1 MDGQRG
7 EIGLAD
13 AVEAAAPPAVAQAAP
28 VAEAAAPVVVPAP
41 PVVAEVAVV
50 AAPPG
55 VLAPPVVVA
64 PPGGSLFVLPMEDG
78 TEALR
83 QALGAQLEAVSLWW
97 ERPPPH
103 GPGFVRIAL
112 GEPVAGRHDVERFLA
127 TSGIRDAEP
136 DVPLVLYVTGHG
148 LTSAAAKHFAVLR
161 DTDTHRLLATGLRTT
176 EIVIAALDSH
186 ARDVLVIVNMCE
198 SADMAGE
205 LLELTRDLDTAR
217 TTHATLNVLTTAAP
231 KMQVRGGEFALVLRR
246 AHEWLRTAGGITRR
260 HLTMDEFS
268 RALYQAAQAVGAE
281 LGRSLSLDCR
291 PLMGGKLHVPT
302 PALPNPGFRPERA
315 AVEESRQEVAASLE
329 DLGYWLE
336 KASGR
341 TGAED
346 TGWYFSGRR
355 RLNASVVSF
364 LTGPPGILVV
374 TGITASGKSAI
385 LGRAVTLSDP
395 TFRASALFAA
405 AVGHCPPETVPD
417 RGAVTIAV
425 TAHHREPL
433 GLLKAVAQKLGVA
446 PDPSGRDQL
455 SRWQLGLRR
464 YLSSPGPMVTV
475 VVDSLDEATDPAAA
489 LHQVLV
495 PLAGHLSGAVPSAV
509 RSPVRRG
516 VRLVV
521 AVRSSDGAGEGQDLL
536 GQLQEAL
543 PGAAVLRTDDEDM
556 GADVEGYVRAL
567 LDGESAW
574 AGHDLAGVSRAVA
587 GAVGRSFLDARVAAG
602 QLRAAGPRLA
612 ADADWLARLGA
623 EGTAGLLK
631 DDLARS
637 AEDGLG
643 ADEALALLRATAF
656 AQGRGIAWGEVW
668 PAVASAVRGSPV
680 EDADAKIR
688 VLLEGRLAGYL
699 TRDVEEDQRVYRP
712 AHERLAAVLRAWPG
726 GGAEPGG
733 GTEMTDGQDEP
744 ADGGPGAGGTSGT
757 GPTDAARAPGHDGGE
772 DSAHGYADG
781 HGRGNA
787 EGPDGCGDSW
797 ADSRSG
803 GSADGSADGA
813 SDGADACGDSWTD
826 SRGDGSADSRGDG
839 GADGS
844 RDTCTPGRSDS
855 RRDGYAD
862 GRADSCGD
870 SWADSCGDGS
880 GDNCTDSRR
889 DSCRDGSVDSRGG
902 GSGDSTGDSRAD
914 GSRDSCAPGRRDG
927 CGDGSANSGGDGSA
941 DGRADSRKDGYA
953 DGRTNSCSDSWT
965 DSPRD
970 GSAGSRRESYADGCG
985 DSWADSM
992 DSCAPGRSDSCG
1004 DGSADSCGD
1013 GYAAAR
1019 ADGCAHGHRDG
1030 SADSCGD
1037 GYAAARADG
1046 CAHGHRDGSADGC
1059 GNSREGGYAGG
1070 STDNPTDEH
1079 EDASTDDHRDGYA
1092 DGSTDNRTDD
1102 HGDSYADSRGG
1113 GPAGD
1118 GDVGVHARIARALA
1132 ELAAPHTG
1140 GTDGS
1145 SGATAP
1151 HPYVRRYLA
1160 RHARLGGVLDDAHVP
1175 PGVLPWLTGSPVR
1188 GLLGPGRG
1196 REGRLWLEAWAAV
1209 EPYLHRADHPSRLAS
1224 LQLAYTALRHPGL
1237 PRPRTPEDGAGPLAV
1252 LWSRW
1257 APPVNVL
1264 AALDTAVRSLTAVPG
1279 PDGRPALAAGDDD
1292 GGIELIDALDGT
1304 AVRERIGAH
1313 AGSVRHLLLAPRP
1326 AQSPLLVSGS
1336 TDGTLRLWDPA
1347 TGRLV
1352 DQVYRPGGRWIADV
1366 CAYRDSGH
1374 ELAVVCVN
1382 GDGTVVWWNERMGP
1396 QDLLTLPGDT
1406 PRTATTALAALEDP
1420 PGRPLLAI
1428 ADGASLVFRDPA
1440 AAAEVA
1446 RFEFPGD
1453 VRVLAATT
1461 RPGTVAAGHADGC
1474 VTVWGPAGQRAT
1486 LTGAGGAVGSLAA
1499 LTLGERHLLAAGAG
1513 SWIAVWDVS
1522 RWDTA
1527 AKEPPALLG
1536 GHTAAVTA
1544 LASPEAG
1551 LLASASTD
1559 GTLRLWNRE
1568 VLERALATARTPAEP
1583 APTGGALLLP
1593 GPGQPNGPS
1602 WFALSGGRGDIE
1614 VRDIATGAAVARLD
1628 TGRPVSAL
1636 AWAHRREGGVLV
1648 SAGCDDHGIRLW
1660 DVGTRQALPDVLE
1673 GHFLPVRALAACTT
1687 ADGRHLLLSGGD
1699 DETVRLWDLDRP
1711 GPLREW
1717 TGHGLRVLA
1726 VAAASCEG
1734 GGEWFASAGSDGTV
1748 RLWDAERGAALGA
1761 PLRCDQG
1768 LLHAVALNPRPL
1780 GGVPPHLASGGDTGT
1795 VRLWDL
1801 RERRPLGEPLTGH
1814 TAAVHALALWNAEGH
1829 GSFVAS
1835 GAADG
1840 TIRVWDAATGRCRL
1854 LLAAGSPVRALA
1866 AHPASAGGR
1875 VVLSFAGDAGAA
1887 AVEIDLGRCGA
1898 GGA

>member
-103 GPGFVRIAL
+103 GPGFVRIAP

-385 LGRAVTLSDP
+385 LGRAVTLSDA

-464 YLSSPGPMVTV
+464 YLGSPGPMVTV

-536 GQLQEAL
+536 GQLREAL

-733 GTEMTDGQDEP
+733 GTEMTDGQDKP

-757 GPTDAARAPGHDGGE
+757 GPTDAARAPGHDGGD

-781 HGRGNA
+781 RGRGNA
-787 EGPDGCGDSW
+787 DGADGCGDSW
-797 ADSRSG
+797 ADSRGG
-803 GSADGSADGA
+803 GSADGSADSRRDGYA
-813 SDGADACGDSWTD
+813 DGHTNSCGDSWTDSRGDGSGDGADACGDSWTD
-826 SRGDGSADSRGDG
+826 SRGDGSANSRGEGYADSRGDSCG
-839 GADGS
+839 DGTLDSWTDSRADGS
-844 RDTCTPGRSDS
+844 ADS
-855 RRDGYAD
+855 RREGY
-862 GRADSCGD
+862 ADSCGD
-870 SWADSCGDGS
+870 SWTDSRADGNGNSCAQGHRDSYGDGS
-880 GDNCTDSRR
+880 AN
-889 DSCRDGSVDSRGG
+889 SRGG
-902 GSGDSTGDSRAD
+902 GSRDSCGDSTGDSRTDGGAGSRRNGYAESCGGSWADSRADGRAD
-914 GSRDSCAPGRRDG
+914 GSRDSCAPGRMDIR
-927 CGDGSANSGGDGSA
+927 GDGSANSRG
-941 DGRADSRKDGYA
+941 DGRADGH
-953 DGRTNSCSDSWT
+953 TNSCGDSRA
-965 DSPRD
+965 DSRRD
-970 GSAGSRRESYADGCG
+970 GTADSGAGSRRDGYADGCG
-985 DSWADSM
+985 DT
-992 DSCAPGRSDSCG
+992 CVGGRGNDCG
-1004 DGSADSCGD
+1004 GDFTDGSGDS
-1013 GYAAAR
+1013 R
-1019 ADGCAHGHRDG
+1019 
-1030 SADSCGD
+1030 
-1037 GYAAARADG
+1037 
-1046 CAHGHRDGSADGC
+1046 
-1059 GNSREGGYAGG
+1059 
-1070 STDNPTDEH
+1070 
-1079 EDASTDDHRDGYA
+1079 TDDHDGSTA
-1092 DGSTDNRTDD
+1092 DHGDNSTDNRTDDHEDGSTDD
-1102 HGDSYADSRGG
+1102 HGDSYADSRGDGRVG
-1113 GPAGD
+1113 GPVGGAGD
-1118 GDVGVHARIARALA
+1118 GDVAVHARIARALA

-1140 GTDGS
+1140 GADGS
-1145 SGATAP
+1145 SGVTAP

-1237 PRPRTPEDGAGPLAV
+1237 PRPRIPEDGPGPLAV

-1352 DQVYRPGGRWIADV
+1352 DQVHRPGGRWIADV

-1440 AAAEVA
+1440 AGAEVA

-1513 SWIAVWDVS
+1513 SRIAVWDVS

-1593 GPGQPNGPS
+1593 EPGQPHGPS

-1660 DVGTRQALPDVLE
+1660 DAGTRQALPDVLE

-1711 GPLREW
+1711 APLREW